1 MLCGTLDNGDSD
13 FLFQNLLSL
22 ICIQHVFSRE
32 RVKTNRLSLRDGTPL
47 LIQEVH
53 TSYIDDEFELKT
65 RLRVFLAW
73 VMKFAEAS
81 LTPLS
86 GVLQAKSCPHFLSWG
101 GDFGSLQ
108 INNFSVFLV

>member
-1 MLCGTLDNGDSD
+1 M
-13 FLFQNLLSL
+13 
-22 ICIQHVFSRE
+22 
-32 RVKTNRLSLRDGTPL
+32 KTNRLSLRDGTPL

-86 GVLQAKSCPHFLSWG
+86 GVLQAKSCPYFYLGVEILDHYKSTTFRSFWCEGNKGMHLRVSY
-101 GDFGSLQ
+101 SPLPIVEA
-108 INNFSVFLV
+108 INGVFHEDAN